1 MLWAYFLPLRLA
13 SLHGYKQIFLSLI
26 RDLNF
31 SMYAALKI
39 FPGYSM
45 EE

>member
-1 MLWAYFLPLRLA
+1 MLWAYFLPLHLA